1 MIRRVC
7 YFLFI
12 IFGFIAYSSQGE
24 NLTMDYSDISVSL
37 EINHSVFSTFVTVT
51 FTNNSD
57 QNDCKIPKWFL
68 AENGL
73 EDNLFEIVDSENNQI
88 EYIGKFVKRG
98 RIRESDLISIQPKES
113 ISARIRLNKY
123 YKLPLIT
130 NNLKIRFF
138 VLYEIES
145 IMQPFFCKFL
155 LKQVDRQ
162 TPASNV
168 FRSAIDRFAR
178 STWKRRGEASCL
190 HSGIPR
196 LPLSA
201 C

>member
-98 RIRESDLISIQPKES
+98 RIRESDLIRIQPKES

-145 IMQPFFCKFL
+145 NYISFK
-155 LKQVDRQ
+155 
-162 TPASNV
+162 
-168 FRSAIDRFAR
+168 
-178 STWKRRGEASCL
+178 
-190 HSGIPR
+190 
-196 LPLSA
+196 
-201 C
+201 